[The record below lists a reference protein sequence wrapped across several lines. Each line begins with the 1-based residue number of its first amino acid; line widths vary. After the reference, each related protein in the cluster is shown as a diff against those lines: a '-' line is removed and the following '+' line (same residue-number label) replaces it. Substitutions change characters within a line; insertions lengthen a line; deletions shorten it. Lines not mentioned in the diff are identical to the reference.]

1 MPEVAD
7 HVVGVD
13 RGQHVAEGAVVNAL
27 VVCVPR
33 GVHVHGPLICETIIL

>member
-13 RGQHVAEGAVVNAL
+13 RGHHVAEGAVVGAV

-33 GVHVHGPLICETIIL
+33 GVHVHGHCDGDVL